1 MWFSQGSITHWKRS
15 WHLCGCLVLR
25 RAHWTL
31 HPDMIDYSIRKGSVK
46 RSWCFPLFGQEVQF
60 FLFRWN
66 TMDTAINEQAQS
78 LVWCTWE
85 QTKYFSLYS
94 IYNDKCFLFPV
105 TCRECQQS
113 CSCYLKEKMSKNVTV
128 FSRSGEKNNQKQM
141 KTTMPE
147 QSVLILGQLN
157 WSVVQPGGVLAF
169 LLSFWKTK
177 PEAELK

>member
-1 MWFSQGSITHWKRS
+1 
-15 WHLCGCLVLR
+15 
-25 RAHWTL
+25 
-31 HPDMIDYSIRKGSVK
+31 
-46 RSWCFPLFGQEVQF
+46 
-60 FLFRWN
+60 
-66 TMDTAINEQAQS
+66 MDTAINEQAQS

-128 FSRSGEKNNQKQM
+128 FSRSGEKNNQNQM

-169 LLSFWKTK
+169 LLSF
-177 PEAELK
+177 